1 MLSCIVGSQGG
12 DWEAKSSANFG
23 NGQNKTLYVHIH
35 LPTIVRVMNKVAQI
49 YQFRGLDIKKTFL
62 CSKNHCA
69 TVHFCLYIYTC
80 IEITSSLGASLF
92 SFC

>member
-12 DWEAKSSANFG
+12 DWETKSSANFG

-49 YQFRGLDIKKTFL
+49 YRLWGLDLKKNILMFQESLHHCPFL
-62 CSKNHCA
+62 P
-69 TVHFCLYIYTC
+69 LYIYTC
-80 IEITSSLGASLF
+80 IEINCSL
-92 SFC
+92 C